1 MVKLLEERKA
11 EHQEHWPEG
20 DEKADDEIGPASSLD
35 LASHISHDLRES
47 FMEGYKV
54 RKKN

>member
-47 FMEGYKV
+47 FREGYKV